1 MEKKIIAQNSASAE
15 KILNSDVQRK
25 ELTPAEIE
33 VNAKKEE
40 LKALQ
45 AKAKAERDALLA
57 EIKAKQD
64 EARKL
69 QAEAKK
75 LRDEEKAR
83 AKAEREA
90 NRKVKVAT
98 VSFTRMEAVG
108 ETLKAIPESTQEE
121 ILAHADALYV
131 ATTGKK
137 SNLKETKWA
146 YNLAIRFLK
155 GYQVGK

>member
-1 MEKKIIAQNSASAE
+1 MEKKVIAQNSASAE

-33 VNAKKEE
+33 VNTKKEE

-90 NRKVKVAT
+90 NRKEKHVVY
-98 VSFTRMEAVG
+98 TRFEAMG
-108 ETLKAIPESTQEE
+108 ETFHKFGAEQDAEKMI
-121 ILAHADALYV
+121 AAADNLY
-131 ATTGKK
+131 ASKGGK
-137 SNLKETKWA
+137 SNLKETKGI
-146 YNLAIRFLK
+146 YDRAIRFLK
-155 GYQVGK
+155 GYLSAE